1 MHELERKKLY
11 EGIPHFWHDLYGE
24 PYALYDK
31 HMISTE
37 QHTRL
42 KLATKRVSSL
52 FYKMTTLLQQV
63 DDETLLEM
71 GYPRASLDFIKVDSM
86 LAPSVIARLDFV
98 VDGDTFKV
106 LELNSDTPTFIKECF
121 HVNGKVCEAFE
132 IDDVNEGEEVLLQR
146 AVEHAIAS
154 VTTDGYVVFTSH
166 EDDVEDRETVLY
178 LQQLCRFPT
187 RYVPLH
193 KLRLIEGE
201 GLFDE
206 EGRKIDVLYR
216 QTFPI
221 ESLLLDKTETGEP
234 LGEMLLHLVCEG
246 KLQLINPPSAFLLQ
260 NKAVQAIIWGLH
272 EERNLFFTEE
282 EHCWID
288 EYFLPTYLEADTFVR
303 NNTKYVKKPLYG
315 REGDTVEI
323 YDGSGTKVLEEKHK
337 TYEEYGFVYQQF
349 VKLPPAEVNVNGTMK
364 SLHMMF
370 GAFVLH
376 GKESAIGCRVGGQ
389 ITNNLSYFLPIGKEK
404 DTSH

>member
-1 MHELERKKLY
+1 MHNIERKKLY
-11 EGIPHFWHDLYGE
+11 EGIPRFWHDLYGE

-31 HMISTE
+31 HIMSDE
-37 QHTRL
+37 QYKKL
-42 KLATKRVSSL
+42 KIATKRVSAV

-63 DDETLLEM
+63 DEDTLLEM
-71 GYPRASLDFIKVDSM
+71 GYPKATIEFIKMPSI

-98 VDGDTFKV
+98 ADGNTFKV

-121 HVNGKVCEAFE
+121 HVNEKVCEAFGVM
-132 IDDVNEGEEVLLQR
+132 DVNEGEEALLQR
-146 AVEHAIAS
+146 AIEHAITS
-154 VTTDGYVVFTSH
+154 VTKDGYVVCTSH
-166 EDDVEDRETVLY
+166 EEDIEDRETVLY
-178 LQQLCRFPT
+178 LQQLCRFET

-193 KLRLIEGE
+193 KLQLVQGE

-206 EGRKIDVLYR
+206 QGRKIDVLYR

-221 ESLLLDKTETGEP
+221 ESLLLDKTEAGEP
-234 LGEMLLHLVCEG
+234 LGEMLLELVCEG
-246 KLQLINPPSAFLLQ
+246 KLTIINPPSAFLLQ

-272 EERNLFFTEE
+272 EEQHSFFTEE
-282 EHCWID
+282 EHKWID
-288 EYFLPTYLEADTFVR
+288 EYFLPTYLEADSFVM

-323 YDGSGTKVLEEKHK
+323 YDGAGMKIMEEKQK
-337 TYEEYGFVYQQF
+337 TYEEYGFIYQKF
-349 VKLPPAEVNVNGTMK
+349 ITLPTVEVNVDGAKKT
-364 SLHMMF
+364 LHQMF

-389 ITNNLSYFLPIGKEK
+389 ITNNLSYFLPLAK
-404 DTSH
+404 